1 MILNLLNKKEQRVL
15 DSWIRVLRAR
25 GHNIMSKRIKKK
37 IQNRGL
43 NLKGRKMSHS
53 AENLKDLEEKN
64 SLS

>member
-25 GHNIMSKRIKKK
+25 GHNIMSKRIKK

-53 AENLKDLEEKN
+53 AENLKDLEEK
-64 SLS
+64 